1 LFNDFDLLFL
11 ADFFELFL
19 AELFLLDFLELF
31 LLDLFLG
38 DGPSEELSSS
48 EKSFSI

>member
-31 LLDLFLG
+31 LLDLLL
-38 DGPSEELSSS
+38 DGPTEESSSS